1 MYSIMVNKLINNS
14 NLYMDLKLKTMAFNK
29 CNHNQWVKL
38 QTISVLFQVDKAT
51 TKRLLLNH
59 NLVQTICFYSRHQYL
74 NHNNS
79 RNKHKM
85 FPLTS
90 QIPVHLQISFLL
102 AHRIRGVILNSR
114 RSSMIS
120 LCLLKLSAKTE
131 KTLIKCSTLK

>member
-1 MYSIMVNKLINNS
+1 MVNKLINNS
-14 NLYMDLKLKTMAFNK
+14 NLYMGLKLKTMAFNK

-51 TKRLLLNH
+51 TKRLLLNPSQA
-59 NLVQTICFYSRHQYL
+59 QTICFYNRHQYL
-74 NHNNS
+74 NHNN
-79 RNKHKM
+79 NKHKM

-90 QIPVHLQISFLL
+90 QIPVHLQISFPL